1 MAVDTQ
7 PRPRPDAR
15 KGLLIGGLALFG
27 LLLLAIALFVLY
39 TATGGLAQVAASVSS
54 AAGQVAQG
62 AQSAQQSFTLG
73 GNQIL
78 ATNAFVRV
86 SDQYVL
92 QPTDL
97 SVSYYLPAGETGRLS
112 NKEVIGKL
120 GELEG
125 KRYVAATGRV
135 DGWETRL
142 KRTSGGII
150 APAGYYS
157 TIDVFETN
165 DGASLALSPQWFWAY
180 TDPQRAPTEW
190 LKDGCDLGHECLLW
204 VNDKFDPATRLTT
217 LTYHVAFRYHN
228 VVVWVSGHGLDVDI
242 SQDDVLDAAQA
253 VLLRLSQQPLV
264 SE

>member
-7 PRPRPDAR
+7 PRPGTGNDRA
-15 KGLLIGGLALFG
+15 KVIGGLAVLG
-27 LLLLAIALFVLY
+27 LALLVIALFVIY
-39 TATGGLAQVAASVSS
+39 SATGGLARVAGSVSE

-62 AQSAQQSFTLG
+62 AESAQQSFSLG
-73 GNQIL
+73 GSQIL
-78 ATNAFVRV
+78 APNAFVRV

-92 QPTDL
+92 LRTDL
-97 SVSYYLPAGETGRLS
+97 PQDYYLPAGETGRVS
-112 NKEVIGKL
+112 NKEFIGSL
-120 GELEG
+120 GELQG
-125 KRYVAATGRV
+125 KQYVAATGRV

-142 KRTSGGII
+142 KRSSSGVI

-157 TIDVFETN
+157 TIDVFESN
-165 DGASLALSPQWFWAY
+165 AGASLALSPEWFWAY
-180 TDPQRAPTEW
+180 TNPERAPSEW
-190 LKDGCDLGHECLLW
+190 LKDGCDLGQECLMW

-242 SQDDVLDAAQA
+242 APEDVLNAAQA
-253 VLLRLSQQPLV
+253 VLNRLAERPLV